1 MPGASV
7 RHDAHDRPAAPRR
20 ALVTGGAGFIG
31 SHLCEHLLARGD
43 HVTAVDN
50 LSTGR
55 RANLPA
61 DHPRLRFIEAELSDF
76 LHAIGRVGGGE
87 RFDQIYHLAAAVGVK
102 LVMDEPIRAIETNVI
117 QASSLL
123 TFALTHGPDGRPAPT
138 LLASSSEVYGKSD
151 KSPFHEDDDVVYG
164 PTTKGRWAYACSKA
178 LDEHLAL
185 AHHQRNG
192 LPAVIARFF
201 NISGPRQVGAYGM
214 VLPRFVAAALRGDD
228 LEVHGDGKQTRC
240 FVDIRD
246 VIPSLPRLVESPACH
261 GRVFNIGSDQPISM
275 RSLAQQ
281 VIDTISSKSAIRMV
295 PYDQVYAAGFEDL
308 RQRQPD
314 LTRIRE
320 AIGFRPRI
328 GLEETI
334 RDLAAMMRDQPS
346 ERVP

>member
-1 MPGASV
+1 
-7 RHDAHDRPAAPRR
+7 
-20 ALVTGGAGFIG
+20 
-31 SHLCEHLLARGD
+31 
-43 HVTAVDN
+43 
-50 LSTGR
+50 
-55 RANLPA
+55 
-61 DHPRLRFIEAELSDF
+61 
-76 LHAIGRVGGGE
+76 
-87 RFDQIYHLAAAVGVK
+87 
-102 LVMDEPIRAIETNVI
+102 
-117 QASSLL
+117 
-123 TFALTHGPDGRPAPT
+123 
-138 LLASSSEVYGKSD
+138 
-151 KSPFHEDDDVVYG
+151 
-164 PTTKGRWAYACSKA
+164 
-178 LDEHLAL
+178 
-185 AHHQRNG
+185 
-192 LPAVIARFF
+192 
-201 NISGPRQVGAYGM
+201 M